1 MENYFIKENS
11 VGKAWQEAMKTI
23 IEKGTIT
30 FDDNKKLHEILGL
43 HIKIAKPSESDTIIE
58 KKGDK
63 DMIEWMKKT
72 FFRKI
77 KF

>member
-30 FDDNKKLHEILGL
+30 FDDNKK
-43 HIKIAKPSESDTIIE
+43 T
-58 KKGDK
+58 
-63 DMIEWMKKT
+63 T
-72 FFRKI
+72 
-77 KF
+77 